1 MEYSSQML
9 TESGDAAEMRG
20 AEEWFPRKL
29 PDFCRHYR
37 HRRPTITVSG
47 RGIMKSSGLLL
58 RLLTTS
64 TLLAPIGAAQD
75 PLPLY
80 PDNYTVLL
88 ENEQVRV
95 LDFRLRRGATER
107 SHSHPAHVVYVVAP
121 FEVRFTFPDGRT
133 GRRRAAAGDV
143 LFSEAVT
150 HATENMGGTDAH
162 GILVELK
169 TASAREA
176 ARNGEA
182 SIPADALT
190 ALTFIRGPQGREA
203 DVKRE
208 LMSLTG
214 PTRAEPGALRYDLY
228 QSVAD
233 PAGFMRFEVWRSPA
247 ALERHKQTPHLRASF
262 ERRKSQEWTT
272 EITLWRRVDE

>member
-1 MEYSSQML
+1 
-9 TESGDAAEMRG
+9 
-20 AEEWFPRKL
+20 
-29 PDFCRHYR
+29 
-37 HRRPTITVSG
+37 
-47 RGIMKSSGLLL
+47 MKPSGLLL
-58 RLLTTS
+58 RVVATGMA
-64 TLLAPIGAAQD
+64 LASSAAAQD

-80 PDNYTVLL
+80 PENYKVLV
-88 ENEQVRV
+88 ENERVRV
-95 LDFRLRRGATER
+95 LDFRLGRGATER

-133 GRRRAAAGDV
+133 GIRKAAAGDV

-150 HATENMGGTDAH
+150 HATENIGGTDAH

-169 TASAREA
+169 TAPAQAAARSGEA
-176 ARNGEA
+176 A
-182 SIPADALT
+182 IPADALT

-203 DVKRE
+203 EVKRE

-228 QSVAD
+228 QSVANPD
-233 PAGFMRFEVWRSPA
+233 EFMRFEVWRSPA
-247 ALERHKQTPHLRASF
+247 ALEQHKQTPHLRASF
-262 ERRKSQEWTT
+262 ERRRSQGWTT